1 MEVSMATVKEI
12 KVSGYCDEVSA
23 KLMDIKESIHMLQ
36 EDAKKVYGETSERSE
51 IYVRHLCELADMVE
65 WKLQLLMKACP
76 FEWKGT
82 DREFDRVASVASS
95 EDIAKSEFS
104 GGYIGG

>member
-1 MEVSMATVKEI
+1 MATVKNI
-12 KVSGYCDEVSA
+12 KINGYCDELSG
-23 KLMDIKESIHMLQ
+23 KLMSIKESIHLLR
-36 EDAKKVYGETSERSE
+36 EDAKKAYGEDSESSN
-51 IYVRHLCELADMVE
+51 IYERHLSELSDMVE

-95 EDIAKSEFS
+95 EEIAKSEFS
-104 GGYIGG
+104 GGYMGG

>member
-1 MEVSMATVKEI
+1 MANVKDI
-12 KVSGYCDEVSA
+12 KINGYCDEVSE
-23 KLMDIKESIHMLQ
+23 KLTSIKESIHLLQ
-36 EDAKKVYGETSERSE
+36 EDAKKVYGEGSERSK
-51 IYVRHLCELADMVE
+51 IYGRHLCELADIVD

-82 DREFDRVASVASS
+82 DREFDRIASVASS
-95 EDIAKSEFS
+95 DEIAKSEFS